1 MNRVQKQDQVNEIR
15 DRFSRMASAVVTD
28 FRGLDVESATRLRDE
43 FRKVG
48 AEYKVIKNK
57 LFSLAVKDAPFHGKL
72 VDYLVGPT
80 AVAWSYDDPAA
91 PARVAVTFAKTNDK
105 LRIKCAVVGT
115 DVVDDKGVV
124 MLSKMPG
131 KNELLGTMLATFMAP
146 AQSFVRLLA
155 AGPTNFVYLLDAR
168 RRQMEE
174 GK

>member
-1 MNRVQKQDQVNEIR
+1 MNRVQKQDQINEIR

-28 FRGLDVESATRLRDE
+28 FRGLDVVSATRLRDE

-48 AEYKVIKNK
+48 VEYKVIKNK
-57 LFSLAVKDAPFHGKL
+57 LFGLAVKDAPFHDKL

-80 AVAWSYDDPAA
+80 AVAWSFDDPAA
-91 PARVAVTFAKTNDK
+91 PARVAVSFAKTNDK

-115 DVVDDKGVV
+115 DVYDDKGVV
-124 MLSKMPG
+124 NLSKMPG

-155 AGPTNFVYLLDAR
+155 AGPTNFVYVLDAR
-168 RRQMEE
+168 RRQME

>member
-1 MNRVQKQDQVNEIR
+1 MNRVQKQDQINEIR
-15 DRFSRMASAVVTD
+15 DRFARMASAVVTD
-28 FRGLDVESATRLRDE
+28 FRGLNVESVTRLRDE

-48 AEYKVIKNK
+48 VEYKVIKNK
-57 LFSLAVKDAPFHGKL
+57 LFGLAVKDSPFHDKL
-72 VDYLVGPT
+72 VGHLVGPT

-105 LRIKCAVVGT
+105 LRIKCAVIGA
-115 DVVDDKGVV
+115 DVLDDKGVV
-124 MLSKMPG
+124 SLSRMPG

-174 GK
+174 K